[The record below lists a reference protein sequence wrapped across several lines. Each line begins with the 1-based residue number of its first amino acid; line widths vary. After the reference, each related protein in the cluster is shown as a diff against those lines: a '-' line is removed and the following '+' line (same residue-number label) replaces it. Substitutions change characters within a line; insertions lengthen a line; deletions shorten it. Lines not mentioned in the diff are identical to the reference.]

1 MTPDQLEL
9 LKRLALNDEQAL
21 ASLMSGD
28 LGNWA
33 KRHTKTGALNRIAA
47 LIALDAIA
55 PSYGSAV
62 DAALAAGADDDD
74 VIAVLIAI
82 APVVGTVRVSMA
94 APDLAFALGQD
105 LDEPF
110 EA

>member
-1 MTPDQLEL
+1 LTQNQLEL
-9 LKRLALNDEQAL
+9 LRRLALNDEQAL

-28 LGNWA
+28 LGNQA
-33 KRHTKTGALNRIAA
+33 QRQTKTGALNRIAA

-62 DAALAAGADDDD
+62 DAAFAAGADDDD

-82 APVVGTVRVSMA
+82 APVVGTVRVSNA
-94 APDLAFALGQD
+94 APDLAFALGQN
-105 LDEPF
+105 LDDRF
-110 EA
+110 EG